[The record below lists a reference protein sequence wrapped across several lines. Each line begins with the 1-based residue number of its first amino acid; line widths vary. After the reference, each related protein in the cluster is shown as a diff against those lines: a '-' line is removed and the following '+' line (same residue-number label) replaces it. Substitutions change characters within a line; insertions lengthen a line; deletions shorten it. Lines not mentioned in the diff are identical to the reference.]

1 MTMLSADEPGAHKP
15 LVRQKW
21 RPSLAM
27 IVCAVL
33 TTVMALPLAGLFFFR
48 LYENQLIRQT
58 EAELTAQCAVLAALF
73 EREMSGATATPP
85 ADGAAASNERPYT
98 PITPGLDLAGSKI
111 LGPRPDG
118 RPPARPPDAA
128 ILDIGRR
135 LQPVLANT
143 RKITLAGFRLLD
155 RQGVVV
161 AGGSEIGLSLAS
173 VEEVAQAL
181 KGRTVSVLRLRQR
194 NLPAP
199 PLYSITRGTSVRV
212 FTAMPVMVGGQV
224 AGVAYASRTPS
235 NILQNLKAERHRVAA
250 ALAAVVVGTLIVGF
264 LFWRTITQPMQALIG
279 HMRAIGADGRDAIR
293 APSHH
298 GTRELAMLSQGFLDM
313 AERLYDRTDYIVTF
327 AAHVSHELK
336 SPLSAIR
343 GAAELLRDEDSEM
356 SEGERRKFLDN
367 VIADAQRL
375 TALLDRLR
383 ELARADNPQ
392 AGGRTALAPIVAATR
407 SAFPALSVAA
417 EGCLDQPVAIGADNA
432 AIVFSHLADNAVRHH
447 AKALCIRAEKSA
459 GIISVTVMN
468 DGEPIADNNR
478 DKIFTPFFTTRRES
492 GGTGMGLQIV
502 RSMLRA
508 HGGAIQLAEADEGVA
523 FVLTF
528 RIVGPASNLCH
539 GSEWHRPTE

>member
-1 MTMLSADEPGAHKP
+1 LQPAENKGAKPLVKP

-33 TTVMALPLAGLFFFR
+33 TTVTALPLAGLFFFR

-73 EREMSGATATPP
+73 EREAGGTLAP
-85 ADGAAASNERPYT
+85 AADAPARDHPFAR
-98 PITPGLDLAGSKI
+98 IRPGLDLAGSKI

-118 RPPARPPDAA
+118 RPPASPPDAA
-128 ILDIGRR
+128 LVEIGRR
-135 LQPVLANT
+135 LQPVLANAQKVT
-143 RKITLAGFRLLD
+143 HAGFRVLD
-155 RQGVVV
+155 PHGVVI
-161 AGGSEIGLSLAS
+161 AGGSETGQSLAA
-173 VEEVAQAL
+173 VEEVAEAL
-181 KGRTVSVLRLRQR
+181 AGRYARVLRLRQR

-212 FTAMPVMVGGQV
+212 FAAMPVMIGGGV
-224 AGVAYASRTPS
+224 AGVVYASRTP
-235 NILQNLKAERHRVAA
+235 NDILENLKAERRRVAA
-250 ALAAVVVGTLIVGF
+250 ALAAVAVGTLIVGF
-264 LFWRTITQPMQALIG
+264 LFWRTITRPMHQLIG
-279 HMRAIGADGRDAIR
+279 HMQAIGVAGRDAIR
-293 APSHH
+293 APTHH

-313 AERLYDRTDYIVTF
+313 AERLYDRTDYIETF

-343 GAAELLRDEDSEM
+343 GAAELLRDAGADM
-356 SEGERRKFLDN
+356 SEDERRKFLDN

-392 AGGRTALAPIVAATR
+392 PGGSTTLAAVVAATR
-407 SAFPALSVAA
+407 GAFSRLSIEA
-417 EGCLDQPVAIGADNA
+417 EGCLDHAVAMSADNA
-432 AIVFSHLADNAVRHH
+432 TIIFCHLADNAVSHR
-447 AKALCIRAEKSA
+447 AGTLRIRAERA
-459 GIISVTVMN
+459 GDMIEVSVTN
-468 DGEPIADNNR
+468 DGEPIAENNR
-478 DKIFTPFFTTRRES
+478 DKIFMPFFTTRRES
-492 GGTGMGLQIV
+492 GGTGMGLEIV

-508 HGGAIQLAEADEGVA
+508 HRGAIRLADAEEGVA

-528 RIVGPASNLCH
+528 REA
-539 GSEWHRPTE
+539 

>member
-1 MTMLSADEPGAHKP
+1 MTGISSESPAAPKL

-21 RPSLAM
+21 RPTLAM

-33 TTVMALPLAGLFFFR
+33 TTVTALPLAGLFFFR

-73 EREMSGATATPP
+73 EREVGGASATLP
-85 ADGAAASNERPYT
+85 DGAPARDDRPYA
-98 PITPGLDLAGSKI
+98 PVTPGLDLAGSKI
-111 LGPRPDG
+111 LGPRPDA
-118 RPPARPPDAA
+118 RPPAAPPDAA
-128 ILDIGRR
+128 LLDIGRR
-135 LQPVLANT
+135 LQPVLANAQ
-143 RKITLAGFRLLD
+143 KITLAGFRLLD
-155 RQGVVV
+155 RHGVVI
-161 AGGSEIGLSLAS
+161 AGGGEIGLSLAP

-181 KGRTVSVLRLRQR
+181 GGRTMSVLRLRQR

-212 FTAMPVMVGGQV
+212 FTAMPVTIGGEV
-224 AGVAYASRTPS
+224 AGVVYASRTPN
-235 NILQNLKAERHRVAA
+235 NILRNLKAERRRVAA
-250 ALAAVVVGTLIVGF
+250 ALAAVAAGALIVGF
-264 LFWRTITQPMQALIG
+264 LFWRTITQPMHALIG
-279 HMRAIGADGRDAIR
+279 HMRAIGVAGRDAIR
-293 APSHH
+293 APDHH

-313 AERLYDRTDYIVTF
+313 AERLCDRTDYITTF

-343 GAAELLRDEDSEM
+343 GAAELLRDEGGEM

-392 AGGRTALAPIVAATR
+392 AGGCTVLAPVVAATK
-407 SAFPALSVAA
+407 SAFPRLSVAA
-417 EGCLDQPVAIGADNA
+417 EGCLDHPVVMAADNA

-447 AKALCIRAEKSA
+447 ATALHIRAERSGDMIA
-459 GIISVTVMN
+459 VTVKN
-468 DGEPIADNNR
+468 DGEPIAPNNR
-478 DKIFTPFFTTRRES
+478 DKIFMPFFTTRRET

-508 HGGAIQLAEADEGVA
+508 HGGAVRLAEAEGVA

-528 RIVGPASNLCH
+528 RAA
-539 GSEWHRPTE
+539 

>member
-1 MTMLSADEPGAHKP
+1 MTADRRKRPDAPRP
-15 LVRQKW
+15 LVRRKW

-33 TTVMALPLAGLFFFR
+33 TTVTALPLAGLFFFR

-73 EREMSGATATPP
+73 EREVGRTLAIP
-85 ADGAAASNERPYT
+85 AAAGAPT
-98 PITPGLDLAGSKI
+98 PSEHPFARIESSLDLAGSNI

-118 RPPARPPDAA
+118 SPPASPPDPAF
-128 ILDIGRR
+128 LDIGRQ
-135 LQPVLANT
+135 LQPVLANAQ
-143 RKITLAGFRLLD
+143 KITHAGFRLLD
-155 RQGVVV
+155 PHGIVI
-161 AGGSEIGLSLAS
+161 AGGSEVGLSLAS

-181 KGRTVSVLRLRQR
+181 GGRYARVLRLRQR

-212 FTAMPVMVGGQV
+212 FAAMPVMIGGEV
-224 AGVAYASRTPS
+224 AGVVYASRTPN
-235 NILQNLKAERHRVAA
+235 NILKNLKAERRRVAA
-250 ALAAVVVGTLIVGF
+250 ALAAVVLGALIVGF
-264 LFWRTITQPMQALIG
+264 LFWRTITRPMHQLIG
-279 HMRAIGADGRDAIR
+279 HMQAIGVGGRDAVR
-293 APSHH
+293 APLHH

-313 AERLYDRTDYIVTF
+313 AERLYDRTDYIATF

-343 GAAELLRDEDSEM
+343 GAAELLRYSGAEM

-367 VIADAQRL
+367 VIADAQRM

-392 AGGRTALAPIVAATR
+392 PGGSTALAPVVAATR
-407 SAFPALSVAA
+407 CTFPGLQIAA
-417 EGCLDQPVAIGADNA
+417 EGCLDQAIGMSEDNA
-432 AIVFSHLADNAVRHH
+432 AIIFCHLADNAVRHH
-447 AKALCIRAEKSA
+447 AGTLRICA
-459 GIISVTVMN
+459 GRTAGTIEVVVRN
-468 DGEPIADNNR
+468 DGEPIAENNR
-478 DKIFTPFFTTRRES
+478 GKIFMPFFTTRRES
-492 GGTGMGLQIV
+492 GGTGMGLEIV

-508 HGGAIQLAEADEGVA
+508 HGGSIRLADGTGVT

-528 RIVGPASNLCH
+528 KAA
-539 GSEWHRPTE
+539 

>member
-1 MTMLSADEPGAHKP
+1 MTLQPTESKSAWPR
-15 LVRQKW
+15 VQQKW

-33 TTVMALPLAGLFFFR
+33 TTVTALPLAGLFFFR

-73 EREMSGATATPP
+73 EREVGSTLAIPP
-85 ADGAAASNERPYT
+85 AADVPARGERPFARIE
-98 PITPGLDLAGSKI
+98 PSLDLAGSKI

-118 RPPARPPDAA
+118 RPPASPPDAA
-128 ILDIGRR
+128 LLDIGRR
-135 LQPVLANT
+135 LQPVLANAQ
-143 RKITLAGFRLLD
+143 KVTLAGFRLLD
-155 RQGVVV
+155 PHGVVI
-161 AGGSEIGLSLAS
+161 AGGNEIGLSLAR
-173 VEEVAQAL
+173 VEEVARAL
-181 KGRTVSVLRLRQR
+181 RGQYASVLRLRQR

-212 FTAMPVMVGGQV
+212 FTAMPVMIGGEV
-224 AGVAYASRTPS
+224 AGVVYASRTPS
-235 NILQNLKAERHRVAA
+235 NILRNLKAERRRVAA
-250 ALAAVVVGTLIVGF
+250 ALAAVALGTLIVGF
-264 LFWRTITQPMQALIG
+264 LFWRTITRPMHQLIG
-279 HMRAIGADGRDAIR
+279 HMQAIGVAGRDAIR
-293 APSHH
+293 APPHH

-313 AERLYDRTDYIVTF
+313 AERLYDRTDYIATF

-343 GAAELLRDEDSEM
+343 GAAELLRDSGAEM
-356 SEGERRKFLDN
+356 SEDERRKFLDN

-392 AGGRTALAPIVAATR
+392 AGGSTALAPVVAATC
-407 SAFPALSVAA
+407 SAFPELSIEA
-417 EGCLDQPVAIGADNA
+417 EGCLDHAVALSADNA
-432 AIVFSHLADNAVRHH
+432 TIIFCHLADNAVRHH
-447 AKALCIRAEKSA
+447 ARALCIRARRSA
-459 GIISVTVMN
+459 DMIEVVVTN

-478 DKIFTPFFTTRRES
+478 DKIFLPFFTTRRES
-492 GGTGMGLQIV
+492 GGTGMGLEIV

-508 HGGAIQLAEADEGVA
+508 HGGAIHLADARSGVT

-528 RIVGPASNLCH
+528 RAA
-539 GSEWHRPTE
+539 

>member
-1 MTMLSADEPGAHKP
+1 MLESGGNDSPLLPAKSRSKMIGSSEKQGTTL

-33 TTVMALPLAGLFFFR
+33 TTVTALPLAGLFFFR

-73 EREMSGATATPP
+73 EQELGSKLATSPAADPP
-85 ADGAAASNERPYT
+85 AREHPFAR
-98 PITPGLDLAGSKI
+98 IKPGLDLAGSRI

-118 RPPARPPDAA
+118 RAPTNPPDAG
-128 ILDIGRR
+128 LLEIGRR
-135 LQPVLANT
+135 LQPVLASAQKVT
-143 RKITLAGFRLLD
+143 HAGFRVLD
-155 RQGVVV
+155 PHGIVI
-161 AGGSEIGLSLAS
+161 AGGGEIGLSLAA
-173 VEEVAQAL
+173 VEEVAEAL
-181 KGRTVSVLRLRQR
+181 AGRYARVLRLRQR

-212 FTAMPVMVGGQV
+212 FAAMPVMIGGEV
-224 AGVAYASRTPS
+224 AGVVYASRTPN
-235 NILQNLKAERHRVAA
+235 NILENLKAERRRVAA
-250 ALAAVVVGTLIVGF
+250 ALAAVALGALIVGF
-264 LFWRTITQPMQALIG
+264 LFWRTITQPMHQLIG
-279 HMRAIGADGRDAIR
+279 HMQAIGVAGRDAIR

-313 AERLYDRTDYIVTF
+313 AERLYDRTDYIATF

-343 GAAELLRDEDSEM
+343 GAAELVRDVGAEM
-356 SEGERRKFLDN
+356 SEDERRRFLDN
-367 VIADAQRL
+367 IIADAQRL

-392 AGGRTALAPIVAATR
+392 PGGSVTLAAVVAATR
-407 SAFPALSVAA
+407 GAFSCLSIEAD
-417 EGCLDQPVAIGADNA
+417 GCLEQAVAMSADNA
-432 AIVFSHLADNAVRHH
+432 TIIFRHLADNAVSHH
-447 AKALCIRAEKSA
+447 AATLHIRAERTGDMIEVA
-459 GIISVTVMN
+459 VTN
-468 DGEPIADNNR
+468 DGEPIAENNR
-478 DKIFTPFFTTRRES
+478 DKIFMPFFTTRRES
-492 GGTGMGLQIV
+492 GGTGMGLEIV

-508 HGGAIQLAEADEGVA
+508 HHGAIRLADAGCGVT

-528 RIVGPASNLCH
+528 RAA
-539 GSEWHRPTE
+539 

>member
-1 MTMLSADEPGAHKP
+1 MTVRPAEKP
-15 LVRQKW
+15 AARLLVRQKW

-33 TTVMALPLAGLFFFR
+33 TTVAALPLAGLFFFR

-73 EREMSGATATPP
+73 EREIGGAATPL
-85 ADGAAASNERPYT
+85 ADGAPTHDERPYT

-118 RPPARPPDAA
+118 RAPATPPDAA
-128 ILDIGRR
+128 LLEIGRR
-135 LQPVLANT
+135 LQQVLANAQ
-143 RKITLAGFRLLD
+143 KITLAGFRLLD
-155 RQGVVV
+155 RHGVVI
-161 AGGSEIGLSLAS
+161 AGGGEIGLSLAP

-181 KGRTVSVLRLRQR
+181 GGKTVSVLRLRQP
-194 NLPAP
+194 NLPAIVARRTNSTPTQLP

-212 FTAMPVMVGGQV
+212 FTAMPVIVGGDV
-224 AGVAYASRTPS
+224 AGVVYASRTPN
-235 NILQNLKAERHRVAA
+235 NILQNLKAERQRVAA
-250 ALAAVVVGTLIVGF
+250 ALAAVVAGTLIVGF
-264 LFWRTITQPMQALIG
+264 LFWRTITQPMHALID
-279 HMRAIGADGRDAIR
+279 HMRAIGVAGRDAIR
-293 APSHH
+293 APLHH

-343 GAAELLRDEDSEM
+343 GAAELLRDAGAEM

-407 SAFPALSVAA
+407 CAFPGLSVAA
-417 EGCLDQPVAIGADNA
+417 EGCLDQMVAMAADNA
-432 AIVFSHLADNAVRHH
+432 AIIFSHLADNAVRHH
-447 AKALCIRAEKSA
+447 AKALCIRAERS
-459 GIISVTVMN
+459 GDMISVVVMN

-478 DKIFTPFFTTRRES
+478 DKIFMPFFTTRREG

-508 HGGAIQLAEADEGVA
+508 HGGAIRLAEADEGVV
-523 FVLTF
+523 FLLTF
-528 RIVGPASNLCH
+528 RAA
-539 GSEWHRPTE
+539 

>member
-1 MTMLSADEPGAHKP
+1 VTLRPAEKP
-15 LVRQKW
+15 AARLLVRQKW

-33 TTVMALPLAGLFFFR
+33 TTVTTLPLAGLFFFR

-73 EREMSGATATPP
+73 EREIVGATVIPP
-85 ADGAAASNERPYT
+85 ADGQPVRDERPYA

-118 RPPARPPDAA
+118 RALATPPDAA
-128 ILDIGRR
+128 LLDIGRR
-135 LQPVLANT
+135 LQPVLANAQ
-143 RKITLAGFRLLD
+143 KITLAGFRLLD
-155 RQGVVV
+155 RHGVVV
-161 AGGSEIGLSLAS
+161 GGGGEIGLSLAS

-181 KGRTVSVLRLRQR
+181 GGRTASVLRLRQR

-212 FTAMPVMVGGQV
+212 FTAMPVMIGGEV
-224 AGVAYASRTPS
+224 AAVIYASRTPN
-235 NILQNLKAERHRVAA
+235 NILRNLKAERQRVAA

-264 LFWRTITQPMQALIG
+264 LFWRTITQPMHELIG
-279 HMRAIGADGRDAIR
+279 HMRAIGVAGRDAIR

-343 GAAELLRDEDSEM
+343 GAAELLRDEGAEM
-356 SEGERRKFLDN
+356 SEGERHKFLDN
-367 VIADAQRL
+367 VISDAQRL

-392 AGGRTALAPIVAATR
+392 AGGHTALAPVIAATT
-407 SAFPALSVAA
+407 SAFPGLSVAA
-417 EGCLDQPVAIGADNA
+417 EGCLDQTVAMAADNA
-432 AIVFSHLADNAVRHH
+432 AIIFSHLADNAVRHY
-447 AKALCIRAEKSA
+447 AKALQIRAERS
-459 GIISVTVMN
+459 GDMISVTVMN

-478 DKIFTPFFTTRRES
+478 DKIFMPFFTTRRES

-502 RSMLRA
+502 HSMLRA

-523 FVLTF
+523 FMLTF
-528 RIVGPASNLCH
+528 RAA
-539 GSEWHRPTE
+539 